1 MGTSIGKRQ
10 NPYRMGNE
18 DTVPMFHFSVS
29 RFSFLVSRFTNI
41 PTTLASHQIFSF
53 SLDFYSSSGSGAF
66 EWSKELSLDLL
77 TSLAD
82 EARSG

>member
-1 MGTSIGKRQ
+1 MGTSIGKRP
-10 NPYRMGNE
+10 NSYRMGNE

>member
-1 MGTSIGKRQ
+1 MGTSIGKRP
-10 NPYRMGNE
+10 NSYRMGNE

-29 RFSFLVSRFTNI
+29 RFLFLVSRFTNI

-66 EWSKELSLDLL
+66 RMELRIKLGSPYQL
-77 TSLAD
+77 
-82 EARSG
+82 SGRG

>member
-1 MGTSIGKRQ
+1 
-10 NPYRMGNE
+10 MGNE

-41 PTTLASHQIFSF
+41 PTTLASHPIFFFSF
-53 SLDFYSSSGSGAF
+53 LPISLDFYRPSGSKALD
-66 EWSKELSLDLL
+66 WSKKLSLDLL